1 MKDSEAPTADNAVAF
16 EPEPEHPIRK
26 VFPGYF
32 KRLAAWVAAIQ
43 EARLQADEVLRSQ
56 SPSPDRQ
63 LSSRK
68 RRKLLAIRMTA
79 RWCEELLSDFDSY
92 RAQCE
97 AQQSAAE
104 PALTRCPSC
113 THAMYEHFT
122 HEKGYTCDE
131 CLVEWPTGTRL
142 AGCRDCN
149 LDICQRCARGE
160 TLRRRTI
167 SKKFRSTSSGQQKMW
182 HEVRAPDQVLW
193 RGQHDLTSKEAHF
206 QSPLEVI
213 EDQGSNLGAYVRLS
227 YIGSEAAQVDDYRLG
242 GGTGR

>member
-1 MKDSEAPTADNAVAF
+1 
-16 EPEPEHPIRK
+16 
-26 VFPGYF
+26 
-32 KRLAAWVAAIQ
+32 
-43 EARLQADEVLRSQ
+43 
-56 SPSPDRQ
+56 
-63 LSSRK
+63 
-68 RRKLLAIRMTA
+68 
-79 RWCEELLSDFDSY
+79 
-92 RAQCE
+92 
-97 AQQSAAE
+97 
-104 PALTRCPSC
+104 
-113 THAMYEHFT
+113 MYEHFT

-167 SKKFRSTSSGQQKMW
+167 SKKFRSTSSGQQKIW

-193 RGQHDLTSKEAHF
+193 RGQHDLISKEAHF
-206 QSPLEVI
+206 QSPLEVIEDNRILLSQLEVI